1 MYEEFKNK
9 HKLVIES
16 FLLESRTQACCG
28 LRKHY
33 NSSSTLWK
41 QEKKTIEGKTKKHEN
56 ICR

>member
-41 QEKKTIEGKTKKHEN
+41 
-56 ICR
+56 